1 MFYLTDERTLY
12 IVKQKNL
19 TMEQKGRI
27 SLEFTDELEA
37 SILKLLDDAYVLF
50 PAHLSLPESERKGG
64 FKLGDK
70 TSEFLE
76 KGKFYME
83 QNPQFTPGF
92 VDKTEAFMDA
102 NYAMKM
108 MAISRK
114 MNTILTE
121 VDDMAT
127 IAGSEALTAVLSYYH
142 SVKDAARK
150 GVPGAKAIYD
160 DLAKRFPG
168 RTVEN
173 SSAKAVKQQ

>member
-1 MFYLTDERTLY
+1 
-12 IVKQKNL
+12 
-19 TMEQKGRI
+19 MEQKGRI
-27 SLEFTDELEA
+27 SSEFSDELEV
-37 SILKLLDDAYVLF
+37 SILKMLDDAYNLF
-50 PAHLSLPESERKGG
+50 PVHLSLQESERKGG

-76 KGKFYME
+76 KGKFYMD

-92 VDKTEAFMDA
+92 IDKTEAFRDA

-114 MNTILTE
+114 LNTILTE

-127 IAGSEALTAVLSYYH
+127 ISGSEALTAILSYYN
-142 SVKDAARK
+142 SVKDAAKK

-168 RTVEN
+168 PAPLN
-173 SSAKAVKQQ
+173 SSTSTAKGQ